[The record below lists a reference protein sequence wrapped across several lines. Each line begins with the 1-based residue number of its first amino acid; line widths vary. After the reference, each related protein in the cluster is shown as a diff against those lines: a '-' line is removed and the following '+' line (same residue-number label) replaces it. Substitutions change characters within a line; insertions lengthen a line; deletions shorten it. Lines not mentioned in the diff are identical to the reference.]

1 MKDSARVARLVSAI
15 ALLACAGLSQAG
27 ALDLQNIEDGVY
39 AVIGPTVNRSP
50 ENLGNNATFGF
61 VVTDEGVVLIDP
73 GGSYKGAARLHGLV
87 QSVTDQP
94 VKLVINT
101 GGQDHRWLGNGY
113 FAQRGARIV
122 ANQRAVTDQRARVA
136 DQLFMLGNLIGE
148 GGLDGTEPVYADQTF
163 DQSTTFSLGGVRFE
177 LHYSG
182 HAHTPGDSFVWLPQR
197 QILFTGD
204 IVYVQRMLGVV
215 DVSRSATWL
224 EALPMLSAL
233 GPRILVPGHGPV
245 ADIEQAKADTF
256 EYLAFL
262 RERVAQFMEAGG
274 GIEEVGKLDQ
284 SRFSHLQNY
293 ETLKGRNAQRV
304 YEELEWE

>member
-1 MKDSARVARLVSAI
+1 MKHSAPVVRFLSVV

-27 ALDLQNIEDGVY
+27 ALDLQKIEDGVY
-39 AVIGPTVNRSP
+39 AVIGPLGNRSP

-73 GGSYKGAARLHGLV
+73 GGSYKGAAQLHALI

-113 FAQRGARIV
+113 FAQRGARII
-122 ANQRAVTDQRARVA
+122 ANERAVADQRARVA
-136 DQLFMLGNLIGE
+136 DQLFILGTLLGE
-148 GGLDGTEPVYADQTF
+148 HGLEGTEPVYADQTF
-163 DQSTTFSLGGVRFE
+163 DQSTTLSFGGVRFE

-182 HAHTPGDSFVWLPQR
+182 HAHTPGDSFIWLPKR
-197 QILFTGD
+197 KILFTGD
-204 IVYVQRMLGVV
+204 IVYVQRMLGVIE
-215 DVSRSATWL
+215 VSGSATWL
-224 EALPMLSAL
+224 GVWPILSAL

-245 ADIEQAKADTF
+245 TSIEEARADTF
-256 EYLAFL
+256 DYLAFL
-262 RERVAQFMEAGG
+262 RERVAQYMDAGG
-274 GIEEVGKLDQ
+274 GIEGVGKLDQ
-284 SRFSHLQNY
+284 SRFSYLQNY
-293 ETLKGRNAQRV
+293 DALKGRNAQRV